1 MTQRLTREFLK
12 TNTVAFFPSS
22 MGEALYIQ
30 QRLNA
35 LGIRWVTGE
44 KQHGNNEST
53 LKLGIIV
60 HRGQMYLN
68 SEDADNSY
76 IVADVRALSP
86 YIDAP
91 TAALEARVAELEKQ
105 VADLTAALKPTKL
118 EKPASGLVTRKPGQG
133 G

>member
-12 TNTVAFFPSS
+12 TNTVAFFPASA
-22 MGEALYIQ
+22 GEALYIQ

-35 LGIRWVTGE
+35 LGISWVTGE

-76 IVADVRALSP
+76 IVASVRDLSP
-86 YIDAP
+86 HIDAP
-91 TAALEARVAELEKQ
+91 TAALEARIAQLEKQ
-105 VADLTAALKPTKL
+105 VADLAAALKPSKL
-118 EKPASGLVTRKPGQG
+118 EKPASGLVSLKPESG